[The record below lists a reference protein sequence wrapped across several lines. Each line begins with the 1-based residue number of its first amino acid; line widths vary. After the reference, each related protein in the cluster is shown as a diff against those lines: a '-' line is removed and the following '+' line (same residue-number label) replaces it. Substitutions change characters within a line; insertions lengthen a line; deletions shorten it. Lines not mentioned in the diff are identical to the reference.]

1 MNKRTTK
8 WYRKNEAELMKRL
21 GFKPTRNSGATW
33 IDKAD
38 GQNDHCICELKSTD
52 KASFTVKQ
60 EYLHTLEANAIEAHK
75 LPVFAFQ
82 FINRDEVWLA
92 IKESDIETFKNLV
105 RYSVLEE
112 LSEEDGNYTIPE
124 ELQKKFG
131 KKGVQEELESNG
143 FYLSP
148 LLEKEKHKPACYGEI
163 DFDYWELECY
173 DCKFL
178 EQCKKDS
185 KKVLTTESKSDTI
198 MGKGKGDRVEAV
210 SFMPEPKP
218 IDNKDIIVEVN
229 TDKIKQNL
237 LARNKYML
245 SKQTEQ
251 EEIQERRRKEQR
263 ERNRTYWKRNSNKK
277 E

>member
-8 WYRKNEAELMKRL
+8 WYRKNEAEVMRRL

-82 FINRDEVWLA
+82 FINREEVWLC
-92 IKESDIETFKNLV
+92 IKESDIEAFKRLV
-105 RYSVLEE
+105 IDS
-112 LSEEDGNYTIPE
+112 
-124 ELQKKFG
+124 K
-131 KKGVQEELESNG
+131 QEELKSKG

-148 LLEKEKHKPACYGEI
+148 LLEKEAQKNK
-163 DFDYWELECY
+163 
-173 DCKFL
+173 
-178 EQCKKDS
+178 S
-185 KKVLTTESKSDTI
+185 KKVLTNKSSSDII

-218 IDNKDIIVEVN
+218 KDNNIDVN

-237 LARNKYML
+237 LARNKYKL
-245 SKQTEQ
+245 SKQTEI
-251 EEIQERRRKEQR
+251 EEIQERRKKEQR
-263 ERNRTYWKRNSNKK
+263 ERKKQYWKRNLNKK

>member
-38 GQNDHCICELKSTD
+38 GQNNHCICELKSTD

-92 IKESDIETFKNLV
+92 IKESDIEAFKNLV

-112 LSEEDGNYTIPE
+112 LAEGDGNYTIPE

-131 KKGVQEELESNG
+131 RKEVQEELESNG

>member
-8 WYRKNEAELMKRL
+8 WYRKNEAEVMKRL

-33 IDKAD
+33 IEKAD

-60 EYLHTLEANAIEAHK
+60 EYLHTLEVNAIEAHK

-82 FINRDEVWLA
+82 FINREEVWLC
-92 IKESDIETFKNLV
+92 IKESDIEAFKNIV

-112 LSEEDGNYTIPE
+112 LAEEGNYTIPE
-124 ELQKKFG
+124 ELQKRFG
-131 KKGVQEELESNG
+131 KTKELESKG

-148 LLEKEKHKPACYGEI
+148 LLEKEAHKPDCYGE
-163 DFDYWELECY
+163 FDEDWDDECCECSFYY
-173 DCKFL
+173 DCEKY
-178 EQCKKDS
+178 S
-185 KKVLTTESKSDTI
+185 KKVLTFENESDTI

-218 IDNKDIIVEVN
+218 IDNNVNLCDISFAQD

-237 LARNKYML
+237 LARNKYKL
-245 SKQTEQ
+245 SKQTEI
-251 EEIQERRRKEQR
+251 EETQERRKKEQR
-263 ERNRTYWKRNSNKK
+263 ERKRTYWKRNSSKK

>member
-1 MNKRTTK
+1 M
-8 WYRKNEAELMKRL
+8 
-21 GFKPTRNSGATW
+21 
-33 IDKAD
+33 
-38 GQNDHCICELKSTD
+38 
-52 KASFTVKQ
+52 
-60 EYLHTLEANAIEAHK
+60 
-75 LPVFAFQ
+75 PVFAFQ

-92 IKESDIETFKNLV
+92 IKESDIEAFKNLV

-148 LLEKEKHKPACYGEI
+148 LLEKEAQENN
-163 DFDYWELECY
+163 
-173 DCKFL
+173 
-178 EQCKKDS
+178 S
-185 KKVLTTESKSDTI
+185 KKLLTSRNKSDTI

-218 IDNKDIIVEVN
+218 IDNNDIVEVN
-229 TDKIKQNL
+229 TDKVKQNL
-237 LARNKYML
+237 LARNKYKL
-245 SKQTEQ
+245 SKQTEI

>member
-8 WYRKNEAELMKRL
+8 WYRKNEAEVMHRL

-92 IKESDIETFKNLV
+92 VKESDIEAFKNLV

-112 LSEEDGNYTIPE
+112 LAEDGNYTIPE

-131 KKGVQEELESNG
+131 KKEAQEDLENNG

-185 KKVLTTESKSDTI
+185 KKVLTSINESDTI

-218 IDNKDIIVEVN
+218 IDNSIVEVN
-229 TDKIKQNL
+229 KDKVKQNL
-237 LARNKYML
+237 LARNKYKL

-251 EEIQERRRKEQR
+251 EGIQERRKKEQR

>member
-1 MNKRTTK
+1 MNKRSTK
-8 WYRKNEAELMKRL
+8 WYRKNESEVMKRL

-52 KASFTVKQ
+52 KESFTVKQ

-92 IKESDIETFKNLV
+92 VKETDIEAFKQLV
-105 RYSVLEE
+105 MASVLEE
-112 LSEEDGNYTIPE
+112 LINDVNFYDVKKD
-124 ELQKKFG
+124 LQKKLG
-131 KKGVQEELESNG
+131 KKEAQEDLENNG

-163 DFDYWELECY
+163 NFDCLELSECY
-173 DCKFL
+173 NCKFL
-178 EQCKKDS
+178 EGCKKYS
-185 KKVLTTESKSDTI
+185 KKVLTSKNESDTI

-210 SFMPEPKP
+210 SFMQEPKP
-218 IDNKDIIVEVN
+218 IDNNDIVEVN
-229 TDKIKQNL
+229 KDKVKQNL
-237 LARNKYML
+237 LARNKYKL
-245 SKQTEQ
+245 SKQTEI
-251 EEIQERRRKEQR
+251 EEIQERRKKEQR

>member
-8 WYRKNEAELMKRL
+8 WYRKNEAEVMKRL

-92 IKESDIETFKNLV
+92 IKESDIEAFKNLV

-112 LSEEDGNYTIPE
+112 LAEGDGNYTIPE

-131 KKGVQEELESNG
+131 KKEVQEELESNG

>member
-92 IKESDIETFKNLV
+92 IKESDIEAFKNLV

-112 LSEEDGNYTIPE
+112 LAEEDGNYTIPE

-131 KKGVQEELESNG
+131 KKEVQENN
-143 FYLSP
+143 
-148 LLEKEKHKPACYGEI
+148 
-163 DFDYWELECY
+163 
-173 DCKFL
+173 
-178 EQCKKDS
+178 S
-185 KKVLTTESKSDTI
+185 KKVLTTENESGTI

-210 SFMPEPKP
+210 SFMPEPKT
-218 IDNKDIIVEVN
+218 IDNKDIVKVN
-229 TDKIKQNL
+229 KDKVKQNL
-237 LARNKYML
+237 LARNKYKL
-245 SKQTEQ
+245 SKQTEI

>member
-1 MNKRTTK
+1 MNKRSTK
-8 WYRKNEAELMKRL
+8 WYRKNEAEVMKRL

-52 KASFTVKQ
+52 KSSFTVKQ

-92 IKESDIETFKNLV
+92 VKESDIEAFKRLII
-105 RYSVLEE
+105 
-112 LSEEDGNYTIPE
+112 DFKP
-124 ELQKKFG
+124 
-131 KKGVQEELESNG
+131 EELESNG

-148 LLEKEKHKPACYGEI
+148 LLEKEKHKSTCYGEI
-163 DFDYWELECY
+163 DFDYWELSECY
-173 DCKFL
+173 NCKFL
-178 EQCKKDS
+178 EGCKKYS
-185 KKVLTTESKSDTI
+185 KKVLTSENESDTI

-210 SFMPEPKP
+210 SFMQEPKP
-218 IDNKDIIVEVN
+218 KDNNDIVEVN
-229 TDKIKQNL
+229 KDKVKQNL
-237 LARNKYML
+237 LARNKYKL
-245 SKQTEQ
+245 SKQTEI
-251 EEIQERRRKEQR
+251 EEIQERRKKEQR

>member
-92 IKESDIETFKNLV
+92 IKESDIEAFKNLV

-112 LSEEDGNYTIPE
+112 LSEEDRNYTIPE

-131 KKGVQEELESNG
+131 KKELQEELESNG

-210 SFMPEPKP
+210 SFIPEPKP

>member
-82 FINRDEVWLA
+82 FINMDEVWLA
-92 IKESDIETFKNLV
+92 IKESDIEAFKNLV

-112 LSEEDGNYTIPE
+112 LAEDGNYIIPE

-131 KKGVQEELESNG
+131 K
-143 FYLSP
+143 
-148 LLEKEKHKPACYGEI
+148 
-163 DFDYWELECY
+163 
-173 DCKFL
+173 
-178 EQCKKDS
+178 
-185 KKVLTTESKSDTI
+185 VLTYENESDTI

-210 SFMPEPKP
+210 SFMQEPKP
-218 IDNKDIIVEVN
+218 TDNNDIVEVN

-245 SKQTEQ
+245 SKQTEI
-251 EEIQERRRKEQR
+251 EETQKRRKQEQR
-263 ERNRTYWKRNSNKK
+263 ERNRTHWKRNSNKK

>member
-8 WYRKNEAELMKRL
+8 WYRKNEAEVMKRL

-92 IKESDIETFKNLV
+92 VKETDIEAFKQLV
-105 RYSVLEE
+105 MASVLEE
-112 LSEEDGNYTIPE
+112 LINDVNFYDVKKD
-124 ELQKKFG
+124 LQKKLG
-131 KKGVQEELESNG
+131 KKEVQEDLENNG

-178 EQCKKDS
+178 ERCKKYS
-185 KKVLTTESKSDTI
+185 KKLLTSENKSDTI

-210 SFMPEPKP
+210 SFMQEPKP
-218 IDNKDIIVEVN
+218 KDNNDIVEVN
-229 TDKIKQNL
+229 KDKVKQNL
-237 LARNKYML
+237 LARNKYKL
-245 SKQTEQ
+245 SKQTEI
-251 EEIQERRRKEQR
+251 EEIQERRKKEQR
-263 ERNRTYWKRNSNKK
+263 ERKRTYWKRNSNKK

>member
-8 WYRKNEAELMKRL
+8 WYRKNEAEVMKRL

-60 EYLHTLEANAIEAHK
+60 EYLHKLEANAIEAHK

-82 FINRDEVWLA
+82 FINMDEVWLA
-92 IKESDIETFKNLV
+92 IKESDIEAFKNLV

-112 LSEEDGNYTIPE
+112 LAEGDRNYTIPE

-131 KKGVQEELESNG
+131 KKEVQEELESNG

-178 EQCKKDS
+178 ERCKKDS
-185 KKVLTTESKSDTI
+185 KKVLTSRNKSDTI

-245 SKQTEQ
+245 SKKTEQ

>member
-1 MNKRTTK
+1 MNKRSTK
-8 WYRKNEAELMKRL
+8 WYRKNEAEVMKRL

-38 GQNDHCICELKSTD
+38 GQNDSCICELKSTD
-52 KASFTVKQ
+52 KESFTVKQ

-92 IKESDIETFKNLV
+92 VKETDIEAFKQLV
-105 RYSVLEE
+105 MASVLEE
-112 LSEEDGNYTIPE
+112 LINDVNFYDVKKD
-124 ELQKKFG
+124 LQKKLG
-131 KKGVQEELESNG
+131 KKEVQEDLENNG

-178 EQCKKDS
+178 ERCKKYS
-185 KKVLTTESKSDTI
+185 KKLLTSENKSDTI
-198 MGKGKGDRVEAV
+198 MGKGKWDRVEAV
-210 SFMPEPKP
+210 SFMQEPKP
-218 IDNKDIIVEVN
+218 IDNNDIVEVN
-229 TDKIKQNL
+229 KDKVKQNL
-237 LARNKYML
+237 LARNKYKL
-245 SKQTEQ
+245 SKQTEI
-251 EEIQERRRKEQR
+251 EEIQERRKKEQR
-263 ERNRTYWKRNSNKK
+263 ERKREYWKRSLNKK

>member
-1 MNKRTTK
+1 MQENNKGEETMNKRTTK

-92 IKESDIETFKNLV
+92 VKESDIEAFKNLV

-112 LSEEDGNYTIPE
+112 LSEDGNYTIPE
-124 ELQKKFG
+124 ELQKRFG
-131 KKGVQEELESNG
+131 KTKELEENG

-148 LLEKEKHKPACYGEI
+148 LLEKEAQENN
-163 DFDYWELECY
+163 
-173 DCKFL
+173 
-178 EQCKKDS
+178 S
-185 KKVLTTESKSDTI
+185 KKLLTSRNKSDTI

-218 IDNKDIIVEVN
+218 IDNNDIID

-237 LARNKYML
+237 LARNNYRL
-245 SKQTEQ
+245 SKQTEI
-251 EEIQERRRKEQR
+251 EEQQERRKKEQR
-263 ERNRTYWKRNSNKK
+263 ERKRTYWKRNSNKK
-277 E
+277 G